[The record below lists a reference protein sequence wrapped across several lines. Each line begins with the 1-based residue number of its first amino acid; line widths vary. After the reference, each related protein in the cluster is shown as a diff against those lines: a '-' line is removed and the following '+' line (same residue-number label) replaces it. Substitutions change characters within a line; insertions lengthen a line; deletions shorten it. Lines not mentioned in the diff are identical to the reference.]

1 MSILPRGC
9 TSVDKTDLTADSYP
23 PIVADDI
30 FLAAERL
37 EGVIYRTPLLKSE
50 FLSKHY
56 NLNVTFKLEN
66 TQKTGSFKLRGA
78 YNTIASLSRAE
89 RERGLIA
96 ASSGNHAQGVAYA
109 AQMFD
114 LHERTTIYMPTT
126 APQTKRE
133 NTLRHGVRVELVEGT
148 YDDAARA
155 AHAAAEASGATY
167 IEPYNDPR
175 IIAGQGTIGLEIV
188 QDAPQTDV
196 ILVPVGGGG
205 LIAGI
210 ALAAKTL
217 RPRVRVI
224 GVQAQYAHASGPT
237 IADGIR
243 VARPGDLPMEII
255 EHYVERLVRVDEVA
269 IADAVL
275 ALADHTRLLVEGSG
289 AVGLAA
295 IMTGAV
301 NFAPGTN
308 VVIVLSGGNID
319 LVQLGALVTQKQASS

>member
-1 MSILPRGC
+1 MEKTEPATNTLPI
-9 TSVDKTDLTADSYP
+9 A
-23 PIVADDI
+23 ADDI

-50 FLSKHY
+50 SLSKLY
-56 NLNVTFKLEN
+56 DLNVTLKLEN

-78 YNTIASLSRAE
+78 YNTIASLSSAE

-109 AQMFD
+109 AQMFG
-114 LHERTTIYMPTT
+114 LQGRTTIYMPRS

-133 NTLRHGVRVELVEGT
+133 NTLRYGVNIELVDGT

-155 AHAAAEASGATY
+155 AHAAAAASGATY

-175 IIAGQGTIGLEIV
+175 IIAGQGTIGLEIM

-210 ALAAKTL
+210 ALAAHTL

-224 GVQAQYAHASGPT
+224 GVQAHYARPTGPT

-243 VARPGDLPMEII
+243 VAQPGDLPTQII
-255 EHYVERLVRVDEVA
+255 ERYVEQLVHVDEA
-269 IADAVL
+269 AAAEAVL
-275 ALADHTRLLVEGSG
+275 ALANYTRLLVEGSG

-301 NFAPGTN
+301 AFAPATN

-319 LVQLGALVTQKQASS
+319 LTQLGALAAQKQMSS